1 MREAYNHAV
10 AQVLARTEYGIRTE
24 TALANGSVI
33 NWSNSSRTWN
43 RVIYKKVKRGEQVT
57 LDANE
62 VIVYAL
68 PREVDRLATHLPA
81 LPLDAFSHEAK
92 ERGPEQFL
100 SNPGNR
106 PSLVDFLT
114 QKGIDPRM
122 FSELT
127 SEVRL
132 YGMQS
137 YKDRAELD
145 WAQRQK
151 TKYDRLKQVPASDE
165 AAMTR
170 GEKAVSRAID
180 EWLGGFTS
188 NPKSPEEE
196 WINLPESSEGVHE
209 HHDPTHSPYEG
220 DIPPWGQQGYGG
232 SFPMAGRVYYVNAY
246 AVVEYKTGISFSGN
260 LQKYGTHH
268 SVGVFP
274 QHLTS
279 ADFDYYPFAAIPV
292 RREEGANPSYFFK
305 YLERMAPKVPLQ
317 FLKIVIEND
326 FPKGMQHSVYDP
338 EAGREVVSDIRGK
351 VKLPDDRY
359 FEYTMLRPFKHP
371 RVEYVNAYVENRLY
385 GGPEEGG
392 WWYNAGFPVAAI
404 PYIKNGEYTNQK
416 MKEYLENS
424 IGYHSK
430 YPLSSVLGHD
440 AFSITTEDA
449 FPMEYPSET
458 PHYE

>member
-1 MREAYNHAV
+1 MKDAYNRAV
-10 AQVLARTEYGIRTE
+10 ADVLARTEYGTRVE
-24 TALANGSVI
+24 TPETSAWMAG
-33 NWSNSSRTWN
+33 WSNSSRNWA
-43 RVIYKKVKRGEQVT
+43 ISYYKIKRGQPIT

-62 VIVYAL
+62 ILIYT
-68 PREVDRLATHLPA
+68 ATKGEAQKIASHLPA
-81 LPLDAFSHEAK
+81 LPLDALSHEAK

-100 SNPGNR
+100 
-106 PSLVDFLT
+106 
-114 QKGIDPRM
+114 
-122 FSELT
+122 
-127 SEVRL
+127 
-132 YGMQS
+132 
-137 YKDRAELD
+137 
-145 WAQRQK
+145 
-151 TKYDRLKQVPASDE
+151 
-165 AAMTR
+165 
-170 GEKAVSRAID
+170 
-180 EWLGGFTS
+180 S

-209 HHDPTHSPYEG
+209 HGDPTHSPYEG

-232 SFPMAGRVYYVNAY
+232 SFPMAEKVYYVNAY
-246 AVVEYKTGISFSGN
+246 AVVEYKTGISFMEN
-260 LQKYGTHH
+260 LQKYGTYH

-292 RREEGANPSYFFK
+292 RREEGVNPSYFFK

-317 FLKIVIEND
+317 FLKIVIENE
-326 FPKGMQHSVYDP
+326 FPKGLQYTVYDP
-338 EAGREVVSDIRGK
+338 EVGRQVVTDIRGK

-371 RVEYVNAYVENRLY
+371 RVGYVNAYVENRLY

-392 WWYNAGFPVAAI
+392 WWYNAGSPVAAI
-404 PYIKNGEYTNQK
+404 PFIINGEFTSQK
-416 MKEYLENS
+416 MAQHLENT

-440 AFSITTEDA
+440 TLSIVTENA
-449 FPMEYPSET
+449 FPEEYPSET